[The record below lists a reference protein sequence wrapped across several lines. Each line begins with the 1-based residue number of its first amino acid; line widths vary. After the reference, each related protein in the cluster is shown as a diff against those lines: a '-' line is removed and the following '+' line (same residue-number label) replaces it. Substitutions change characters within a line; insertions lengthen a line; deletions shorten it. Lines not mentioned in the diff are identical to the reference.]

1 MAGQLITKRA
11 FSAAL
16 KQALADGVPLGKVT
30 VTALAR
36 ACGVNRQTFYYHFA
50 DVYDLVVWTY
60 ASEMD
65 EALGSLRTYATWHEG
80 LLAILGYLAENRAF
94 VTSTTRAVEPV
105 DLRRRLS
112 EQTQELIA
120 GVVAEQ
126 AAGTALLPADK
137 AFIARFYAHGFVGLV
152 LDWIDGGMRDDPRR
166 LVERLGLVVR
176 GDFDGAIGR
185 MVDAD
190 RDPLA
195 SK

>member
-36 ACGVNRQTFYYHFA
+36 ACGVNRQTFYYHF
-50 DVYDLVVWTY
+50 WTY

-94 VTSTTRAVEPV
+94 VTSTYRAVEPV
-105 DLRRRLS
+105 YLRRRLS

-152 LDWIDGGMRDDPRR
+152 LDWIDGGMHDDPRR

>member
-94 VTSTTRAVEPV
+94 VTSTY
-105 DLRRRLS
+105 LRRRLS

-152 LDWIDGGMRDDPRR
+152 LDWIDGGMHDDPRR